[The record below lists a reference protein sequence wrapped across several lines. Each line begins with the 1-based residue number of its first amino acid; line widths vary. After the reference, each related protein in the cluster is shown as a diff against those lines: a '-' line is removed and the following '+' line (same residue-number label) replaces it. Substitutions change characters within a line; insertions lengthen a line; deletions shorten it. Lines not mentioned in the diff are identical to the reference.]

1 MDLLR
6 SVGGVL
12 FAVGAVLVLT
22 RESGHHGWG
31 DFARLLVVLVPAVVL
46 YLLALNGTESA
57 GGTGGAGAGG
67 TEGVND
73 SGGAREA
80 GGVRGAEADDH
91 ARPWQSV
98 LMVVAILLVPVVLLE
113 FLAWV
118 GASTGHVLY
127 GAGVFAVTALFAGYG
142 ARRAR
147 VSYAALLAGLS
158 LLLTWLLVWEKILG
172 HPSANTYR
180 WLLVA
185 AAVLLFVFAARL
197 ARAGAIGAGELAT
210 AGGIAAVMAGVL
222 GVIIGSFVGAFS
234 GLTRAFSKAGETSSF
249 SSGSGSIGRSGSIIG
264 LGAGKA
270 SVIRRTSGSRIS
282 SGRRFPHILSIR
294 GVSSRHHVPLYPRI
308 PRNPPILRGHHLS
321 SNPFAIHTNGLQHFG
336 WDLYLLV
343 VSLAL
348 VWVGSRVR
356 ARGLGYVGGVGLLAF
371 LISVGEQVTRLEFGH
386 TPTTSIVGWP
396 LALLIIGL
404 AGLAAPMLGRRET

>member
-1 MDLLR
+1 MQLSKRDTMDLLR

-12 FAVGAVLVLT
+12 FAVGAVLVLA
-22 RESGHHGWG
+22 RKSGNHGWG

-46 YLLALNGTESA
+46 YVLAL
-57 GGTGGAGAGG
+57 GGAEGAGG
-67 TEGVND
+67 PD
-73 SGGAREA
+73 
-80 GGVRGAEADDH
+80 GVRDEH

-113 FLAWV
+113 FLAWA
-118 GASTGHVLY
+118 GANTGHVLY
-127 GAGVFAVTALFAGYG
+127 GAGVFAVTALFAGYA

-172 HPSANTYR
+172 HPSANTDR

-185 AAVLLFVFAARL
+185 AAVLLFVLAARL
-197 ARAGAIGAGELAT
+197 ARVSAIGAGELAT

-234 GLTRAFSKAGETSSF
+234 GLSGALSKASETSSI
-249 SSGSGSIGRSGSIIG
+249 SSGSVIGRASGN
-264 LGAGKA
+264 
-270 SVIRRTSGSRIS
+270 IRG
-282 SGRRFPHILSIR
+282 SIR
-294 GVSSRHHVPLYPRI
+294 GVSSRPHISHIPRI
-308 PRNPPILRGHHLS
+308 PHVPVNPHIPRTSPISGSSRIPRTPSNSPILRNPRILHSRHLS

-348 VWVGSRVR
+348 VWVGSRARV
-356 ARGLGYVGGVGLLAF
+356 RGLGYVGGVGLLAF
-371 LISVGEQVTRLEFGH
+371 LLSVGEQVTRLESGRA
-386 TPTTSIVGWP
+386 PTSHIVGWP

-404 AGLAAPMLGRRET
+404 AGLAAPMLSRRET

>member
-12 FAVGAVLVLT
+12 FAVGAVLVLA
-22 RESGHHGWG
+22 RKSGHHGWG

-46 YLLALNGTESA
+46 YVLALGGAEDA
-57 GGTGGAGAGG
+57 GGPGGMRATEGAGN
-67 TEGVND
+67 E
-73 SGGAREA
+73 
-80 GGVRGAEADDH
+80 H

-98 LMVVAILLVPVVLLE
+98 LMVIAILLVPVVLLE

-118 GASTGHVLY
+118 GANTGHVLY
-127 GAGVFAVTALFAGYG
+127 GAGVFAVTALFAGYA
-142 ARRAR
+142 ARRAH

-197 ARAGAIGAGELAT
+197 ARASAIGAGELAT

-234 GLTRAFSKAGETSSF
+234 GLSGVLSKASET
-249 SSGSGSIGRSGSIIG
+249 SSGSGPIGGSGSIIG

-270 SVIRRTSGSRIS
+270 SVIGRASGNIRGSVAARASRIPHVPHVSVNPHVPRTS
-282 SGRRFPHILSIR
+282 
-294 GVSSRHHVPLYPRI
+294 
-308 PRNPPILRGHHLS
+308 PILRNPQILRSHHLS

-348 VWVGSRVR
+348 VWVGSRARV
-356 ARGLGYVGGVGLLAF
+356 RGLGYVGGVGLLAF
-371 LISVGEQVTRLEFGH
+371 LISVGEQVTRLESGRA
-386 TPTTSIVGWP
+386 PTSHIVGWP

-404 AGLAAPMLGRRET
+404 AGLAAPLLSRREA

>member
-1 MDLLR
+1 VVQYSRAVPSKRDIPDLLR

-12 FAVGAVLVLT
+12 FAVGAVLVLI

-31 DFARLLVVLVPAVVL
+31 DFAQLLVVSIPAVFL
-46 YLLALNGTESA
+46 YLLAL
-57 GGTGGAGAGG
+57 
-67 TEGVND
+67 GVLED
-73 SGGAREA
+73 TPSTSDEKAQ
-80 GGVRGAEADDH
+80 
-91 ARPWQSV
+91 PWQSV

-113 FLAWV
+113 LLHWL
-118 GASTGHVLY
+118 GANTGHVLY

-142 ARRAR
+142 VRRAR

-158 LLLTWLLVWEKILG
+158 LLLTWLLVWEEILG

-197 ARAGAIGAGELAT
+197 ARASAIGAGELAT

-222 GVIIGSFVGAFS
+222 GVIIGSVVGAFS
-234 GLTRAFSKAGETSSF
+234 GLSRVFSSGSETSSF
-249 SSGSGSIGRSGSIIG
+249 SSGSGSISGFPPVRVPG
-264 LGAGKA
+264 
-270 SVIRRTSGSRIS
+270 SVGSRIS
-282 SGRRFPHILSIR
+282 SASGRRISHISSNPHIPHIPPIS
-294 GVSSRHHVPLYPRI
+294 RI
-308 PRNPPILRGHHLS
+308 PHNPVILHSHHIS

-348 VWVGSRVR
+348 VWIGSRVR
-356 ARGLGYVGGVGLLAF
+356 VRGLGYVGGVGLLAF
-371 LISVGEQVTRLEFGH
+371 VFSVGAQITRLEFGH

-404 AGLAAPMLGRRET
+404 AGLAAPMFYRRES